1 MNTRMLVVVFGG
13 QEAAAIQGL
22 PAVLATARSD
32 RRSVRLACFRKLP
45 APRMDRHDRVVAD
58 CDQEMARI
66 TDAMTTALTSALRQL
81 SLDPVDIVVRFGTP
95 VREVLRETDA
105 FTPDLIAF
113 FAPPASA
120 LTSRLRVWALR
131 RRVAHRRARLVLVE
145 TPAVARR
152 QLEATP
158 ALALP

>member
-1 MNTRMLVVVFGG
+1 MNTRMLVVVFDG

-66 TDAMTTALTSALRQL
+66 TDATTTALTSALRQL

-120 LTSRLRVWALR
+120 LISRLRVWVLR

-145 TPAVARR
+145 TPAMARR

>member
-1 MNTRMLVVVFGG
+1 MNTRMLGGVFAG
-13 QEAAAIQGL
+13 QEATAIQGL

-32 RRSVRLACFRKLP
+32 RRSVRLACFRPLP
-45 APRMDRHDRVVAD
+45 APRVDRHDRIVAD
-58 CDQEMARI
+58 CDREMARI
-66 TDAMTTALTSALRQL
+66 TETTTTALTSALGQRG
-81 SLDPVDIVVRFGTP
+81 LDPVEIVVRFGAP
-95 VREVLRETDA
+95 GREVLRETDA

>member
-1 MNTRMLVVVFGG
+1 MLVVVFAG

-32 RRSVRLACFRKLP
+32 RRSVRLACFRQLP

-66 TDAMTTALTSALRQL
+66 TDATTTALTSAQRQL
-81 SLDPVDIVVRFGTP
+81 GLDPVDIIVRFGAP
-95 VREVLRETDA
+95 GREVLRETDV
-105 FTPDLIAF
+105 FRPDLVAF

-120 LTSRLRVWALR
+120 LISRLRVWALR
-131 RRVAHRRARLVLVE
+131 RRVAHRQARLVLVD
-145 TPAVARR
+145 TPSVGRR

-158 ALALP
+158 APALP